1 MAGISV
7 LKGICDISR
16 KQAKKAEDL
25 YLQKDSE
32 NSENDSA
39 KQRDIDDR
47 NRKKTLI
54 ENTQTIVSCTPTITN
69 GDEIGQVSINGT
81 NKTLYAPR
89 YTLTYNNEGELLFG
103 KKVNNTT
110 SYNVI
115 SNHAVKQVILS
126 SVSSSTSGFTATSNL
141 TASQI
146 KSLVTTENKYIC
158 FYNSSASYIFYPNH
172 LDLSGSTVIA
182 YCSGYINSRYKD
194 IKIVVNGSSVTATY
208 KNYTESVVP
217 YNITLASG
225 YSSESGALNIANYNP
240 TTGLVDLH
248 FAVRGTIRAEDHVTI
263 ATIPSIIAPSTFC
276 GKGND
281 SCGRPCYYCHD
292 TFNYCAVNND
302 LRNWFTGNLQTLPV
316 QN

>member
-1 MAGISV
+1 MDYKKISEFEES
-7 LKGICDISR
+7 DYISS
-16 KQAKKAEDL
+16 QQYIPVAENGDNKKIKPSTILGGHERRL
-25 YLQKDSE
+25 
-32 NSENDSA
+32 N
-39 KQRDIDDR
+39 
-47 NRKKTLI
+47 LI

-81 NKTLYAPR
+81 NKTLYAPQ
-89 YTLTYNNEGELLFG
+89 YTLTYNNEGKLLFG

-263 ATIPSIIAPSTFC
+263 ATIPSIIAPSRTIY
-276 GKGND
+276 GTGSQGIYK
-281 SCGRPCYYCHD
+281 PCQFRINGTSIDIYTYEQSTSTRGSISYY
-292 TFNYCAVNND
+292 A
-302 LRNWFTGNLQTLPV
+302 
-316 QN
+316 